1 MRISPRAL
9 FLLFGGMICL
19 LACNLSRTP
28 PTPTAGPVQP
38 TQAVTSI
45 SPTLFASITP
55 LGFSGGSNATVVP
68 VNGGTPCAIPGT
80 WVQYTVQSGD
90 SLGDLASATGVSI
103 QDIVNANCLTD
114 PDTLYTGQVIYLPK
128 SPVSG

>member
-9 FLLFGGMICL
+9 LMLLGGIL
-19 LACNLSRTP
+19 FALACNLSRTP

-55 LGFSGGSNATVVP
+55 LGFSGGTNATALP
-68 VNGGTPCAIPGT
+68 LGGTPCAVPGN
-80 WVQYTVQSGD
+80 WVQYTIQAD
-90 SLGDLASATGVSI
+90 DTLGDLAQATGVAV
-103 QDIVNANCLTD
+103 QDIVNANCLSD
-114 PDTLYTGQVIYLPK
+114 PNTVYTGEVIYLPK

>member
-9 FLLFGGMICL
+9 LLLFGGMICL

-28 PTPTAGPVQP
+28 PTPTAGPAQP

-55 LGFSGGSNATVVP
+55 LGFSGGVGATAAP
-68 VNGGTPCAIPGT
+68 IGGTPCAVPGT
-80 WVQYTVQSGD
+80 WVQYTLQDGD
-90 SLGDLASATGVSI
+90 TLGDLAQATGVSV
-103 QDIVNANCLTD
+103 QDIVNANCL
-114 PDTLYTGQVIYLPK
+114 PDANTVYTGEQIYLPK